1 MSSSSTGYSTTS
13 AVRVSG
19 ERLRAARIAAGVSQ
33 AWVAR
38 RLGLTRMA
46 VCYRERNGVPSAI
59 AIEHLAV
66 IPDLAAPVVRPVE
79 RVSIRRSNYY
89 TGKRLVDL
97 VAARD
102 R

>member
-1 MSSSSTGYSTTS
+1 MPAESLARENTS

-19 ERLRAARIAAGVSQ
+19 ERLRAARIAAGLSQ

-46 VCYRERNGVPSAI
+46 VCYRERDGVPSAI
-59 AIEHLAV
+59 AIEHLSV

>member
-1 MSSSSTGYSTTS
+1 MPEQSLARENTS

-19 ERLRAARIAAGVSQ
+19 ERLRAARAASGLTQ
-33 AWVAR
+33 AEVAR
-38 RLGLTRMA
+38 RLGVTRQLINQ
-46 VCYRERNGVPSAI
+46 REGAFVRADT
-59 AIEHLAV
+59 AEAHLAV
-66 IPDLAAPVVRPVE
+66 IPEPVE